1 MLPQAAR
8 IPRKSLG
15 GAAVLCRMCRVS
27 GRVQGVFYRGSAQA
41 RARALGI
48 AGYAH
53 NLADGR
59 VEVLACGDP
68 SKVETFIQWLWI
80 GPVSAHVTSVEI
92 TEHVP
97 EEWPSEFST
106 R

>member
-1 MLPQAAR
+1 L
-8 IPRKSLG
+8 
-15 GAAVLCRMCRVS
+15 LCKLCRVS

-41 RARALGI
+41 RAQALNIG
-48 AGYAH
+48 GYAH

-68 SKVETFIQWLWI
+68 TQLGKFIQWLWV
-80 GPVSAHVTSVEI
+80 GPVAAQVTSVEI

-97 EEWPSEFST
+97 EEWPSDFST